1 MYRAIQKKTSPAF
14 RGLALGWGIPNRPDV
29 DSTLIKAL
37 PDWAIV
43 TAVEAPLTVTWTDV
57 LAVRKLARVQADVPV
72 ILFGWGLGAAT
83 VSAALIGNVWPST
96 PWAVAV
102 LNGSHPS
109 GLRDAGALAWRVTAA
124 RAGQLPFL
132 ASQPVQAQD
141 KPQDGKP
148 WSCGWVL
155 GAALGTGP
163 EGKAGPP
170 PADVTDGALAV
181 VTVRPAKDAS
191 GPPDLAHFAL
201 LERLA
206 AGPRS

>member
-1 MYRAIQKKTSPAF
+1 MYRAIQKKTSPLF
-14 RGLALGWGIPNRPDV
+14 RGLALGWGIPDRPDV
-29 DSTLIKAL
+29 DATLIKAL
-37 PDWAIV
+37 PGWAIV

-57 LAVRKLARVQADVPV
+57 LTVRKLARVQADVPL
-72 ILFGWGLGAAT
+72 ILFAWGLGAASVT
-83 VSAALIGNVWPST
+83 AALIGKVQA

-102 LNGSHPS
+102 LNGVHPS
-109 GLRDAGALAWRVTAA
+109 GERDGKVLAGLLDGA
-124 RAGQLPFL
+124 RKGQAPFL
-132 ASQPVQAQD
+132 ASQSAQTQD
-141 KPQDGKP
+141 KPQEGKP
-148 WSCGWVL
+148 WTAGWVL

-170 PADVTDGALAV
+170 PADVTDGALTV